1 MKGKNKKVTKSKSH
15 VERKV
20 NKKIAD
26 IEIEREK
33 CRKYLL
39 YISVSVVLVVQNT
52 TAVKLFFCFSR
63 NRRTVPE

>member
-1 MKGKNKKVTKSKSH
+1 MLKENQPNFHNYKFH
-15 VERKV
+15 V